1 MGYKSAINVWVANL
15 NMSKTNE
22 KYVLLVEDN
31 SDDVIL
37 TQVAFKKAQITNP
50 LKVVRDGAEALEF
63 IFCHGRYAD
72 RDPNNKPAVILLDL
86 KLPQVDGLKVLEQIR
101 ADTNTL
107 EIPVIVL
114 TSSMEAQDQRTCYR
128 LGVSDYLQKPT
139 DFAKFLEIVEQ
150 IKSRWLD

>member
-1 MGYKSAINVWVANL
+1 
-15 NMSKTNE
+15 MSKTNE
-22 KYVLLVEDN
+22 KYVLLVEDS

-37 TQVAFKKAQITNP
+37 TQLAFKKAQITNP
-50 LKVVRDGAEALEF
+50 LKVVWDGIEALEF
-63 IFCHGRYAD
+63 IFCQGRYAD
-72 RDPNNKPAVILLDL
+72 RDPNNKPAIILLDI
-86 KLPQVDGLKVLEQIR
+86 KLPQVDGLKLLEQIR

-114 TSSMEAQDQRTCYR
+114 TSSMEAQDQRACYH

-139 DFAKFLEIVEQ
+139 DFAKFFEIVKQ